1 MRVGKRGVMM
11 NEIWSLVWRF
21 RRGAMQGKMVWVST
35 TPIASNQSKPLPGKP
50 FGSVRKTTTDFFPS
64 LSIPF
69 FLSFRFCPERVLANL
84 ELCPSETRSNRT
96 KLPFSVCLVSRR
108 LASRRH
114 VASCRVASL
123 LPSFLQGSAPCYGV
137 QDACVK
143 HYNELVNQTIGSEPN
158 VPTPVNIST
167 TAYQIQTGWSPRSER
182 SFER

>member
-1 MRVGKRGVMM
+1 LAIPPGRNAGEDGVGI
-11 NEIWSLVWRF
+11 NDPNCIQPEQ
-21 RRGAMQGKMVWVST
+21 AT
-35 TPIASNQSKPLPGKP
+35 A
-50 FGSVRKTTTDFFPS
+50 RKTLRIGAENNNGL
-64 LSIPF
+64 LSFAFNSF

-84 ELCPSETRSNRT
+84 ELCPSETRPNRT

-143 HYNELVNQTIGSEPN
+143 HYNELVTQTIGSEPN
-158 VPTPVNIST
+158 VVVADVYSAVLKVCGT
-167 TAYQIQTGWSPRSER
+167 
-182 SFER
+182 